1 MALQI
6 FLAPFLGYILMML
19 WAMIIG
25 NTFDYFGTA
34 TGNFFDEWLICSIGY
49 ILYVLVCRFIKKER
63 INYD

>member
-25 NTFDYFGTA
+25 NTFDYFGTT
-34 TGNFFDEWLICSIGY
+34 TGNFIDEWLICSIGY
-49 ILYVLVCRFIKKER
+49 ILYVLVSRFIKKK
-63 INYD
+63 

>member
-6 FLAPFLGYILMML
+6 FLAPFLGYLLMML

-25 NTFDYFGTA
+25 NTFNYFGTA

-49 ILYVLVCRFIKKER
+49 VFICISLAIYKKGK
-63 INYD
+63 NKL